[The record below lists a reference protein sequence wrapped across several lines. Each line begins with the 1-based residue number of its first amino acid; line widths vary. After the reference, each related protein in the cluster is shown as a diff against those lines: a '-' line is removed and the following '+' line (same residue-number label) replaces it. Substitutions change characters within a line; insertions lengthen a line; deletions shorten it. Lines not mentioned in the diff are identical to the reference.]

1 MTGSGECPAYQRS
14 PGPHPTSSVVASSKD
29 NYALKF
35 YNIAGTGDD
44 EDDE

>member
-1 MTGSGECPAYQRS
+1 MSLSPQHIPAIS
-14 PGPHPTSSVVASSKD
+14 PLIAIPSVVASSKD

-35 YNIAGTGDD
+35 YNIAGAGED